1 MMTEK
6 ELITLINKDRFSREK
21 RYARKGVDYYEAR
34 HDILDYRIY
43 YIDADGRLQEDA
55 MRTNSKV
62 PHPFFTELVDQEVQ
76 YLLSGGIKIEADN
89 PELQDMLEEYFD
101 EEFVANV
108 SELLEGTIKKGWDYL
123 VAYKRVD
130 NRTGFAYCDSLGVI
144 EIRSGIYDTS
154 ADAFIY
160 YYPVKTEDEFPALK
174 IEYWTKEE
182 VTYYIYQNGI
192 IQLDKNEHFNPR
204 PQVLYKTDSGYEAD
218 SFPFLPLFKLE
229 NNSKQKSG
237 LEPVK
242 ALIDDYDLMDCGLSN
257 NIQDTAEGIYVIKGY
272 KGGRTLDEITF
283 NLKQKKQIGVSEK
296 GDVDIKTINI
306 PVEARKEKAEM
317 DEKNIYRFGM
327 GFNSAQ
333 IGDGNITNIVIK
345 SRYFLLDLKCNKLEI
360 RLQRLFKQ
368 LLKVVLDEINA
379 AYGTAFKTS
388 EVRFV
393 LDREVMTNASDNA
406 LIEKT
411 EAEIKQVVINT
422 ILAIQ
427 EQVGDE
433 VTLQLICEALDLDY
447 EEIKE
452 KVEGQ
457 ESLSYALNQTTQE
470 SIAKPENLNGVQINS
485 LMNIIRMV
493 KEQSITRKEAISI
506 IVNTLGISKETAENF
521 IEDAGEVLEDGAI
534 SGTGG
539 TTSVKN

>member
-1 MMTEK
+1 M
-6 ELITLINKDRFSREK
+6 
-21 RYARKGVDYYEAR
+21 
-34 HDILDYRIY
+34 
-43 YIDADGRLQEDA
+43 
-55 MRTNSKV
+55 
-62 PHPFFTELVDQEVQ
+62 
-76 YLLSGGIKIEADN
+76 
-89 PELQDMLEEYFD
+89 
-101 EEFVANV
+101 
-108 SELLEGTIKKGWDYL
+108 
-123 VAYKRVD
+123 
-130 NRTGFAYCDSLGVI
+130 
-144 EIRSGIYDTS
+144 
-154 ADAFIY
+154 
-160 YYPVKTEDEFPALK
+160 
-174 IEYWTKEE
+174 
-182 VTYYIYQNGI
+182 
-192 IQLDKNEHFNPR
+192 
-204 PQVLYKTDSGYEAD
+204 
-218 SFPFLPLFKLE
+218 SF
-229 NNSKQKSG
+229 
-237 LEPVK
+237 
-242 ALIDDYDLMDCGLSN
+242 
-257 NIQDTAEGIYVIKGY
+257 
-272 KGGRTLDEITF
+272 
-283 NLKQKKQIGVSEK
+283 
-296 GDVDIKTINI
+296 
-306 PVEARKEKAEM
+306 RKE
-317 DEKNIYRFGM
+317 D
-327 GFNSAQ
+327 
-333 IGDGNITNIVIK
+333 
-345 SRYFLLDLKCNKLEI
+345 LLT
-360 RLQRLFKQ
+360 
-368 LLKVVLDEINA
+368 
-379 AYGTAFKTS
+379 YGTAFKTS

-470 SIAKPENLNGVQINS
+470 SIAKTENLNGVQINS